1 MSSMNKKKKNTFRDR
16 TVSILQMLE
25 GMTGAVTRNIQRGQL
40 NIRVQPTTRVP
51 QNVINNIRRRV
62 EDRIPRVEIKKTFE
76 KPKETTW
83 GDIINLVWK
92 NKDLI
97 ELVGKDIF
105 EGMTSE
111 ELPPMAEI
119 IDEKED
125 VADRD
130 EGKHEKE
137 IKIDVGEIKLSPV
150 EKGELKPDVSVGR
163 LVRNIPETEFAVITE
178 VTPIR
183 ELGILNRLE
192 GSSRGEIKRAI
203 TDNAQVQISQ
213 FNIPPIQADVIEG
226 NVSYPFFIGLQ
237 DPRYP
242 VNAPIPQL
250 MTDYPNIDLVDL
262 YGLQLERLT
271 DADIESL

>member
-1 MSSMNKKKKNTFRDR
+1 MNKKKKNTFRDR

-25 GMTGAVTRNIQRGQL
+25 GLSGTVTRNIQRGQL

-51 QNVINNIRRRV
+51 QNVIDNIRRRV
-62 EDRIPRVEIKKTFE
+62 EDQIPRAEIKSTFE

-83 GDIINLVWK
+83 GDIINLIWK

-97 ELVGKDIF
+97 QLVGKDIF
-105 EGMTSE
+105 KGMTSE
-111 ELPPMAEI
+111 EVPPMAEV
-119 IDEKED
+119 IDEKEEKED

-130 EGKHEKE
+130 EGKNEKE
-137 IKIDVGEIKLSPV
+137 IKIDVGEIKLSPA
-150 EKGELKPDVSVGR
+150 EKGELKPDVSIGR
-163 LVRNIPETEFAVITE
+163 LTRNIPETEFTVITE

-183 ELGILNRLE
+183 EMGILNRLE
-192 GSSRGEIKRAI
+192 GNSRGEIKRAI

-213 FNIPPIQADVIEG
+213 FNVPPIQADVIEG
-226 NVSYPFFIGLQ
+226 NASFPFFVGLT
-237 DPRYP
+237 DRRYP

>member
-1 MSSMNKKKKNTFRDR
+1 MNKKKKNTFRDR

-25 GMTGAVTRNIQRGQL
+25 GLNGAVTRNIQRGQL

-51 QNVINNIRRRV
+51 QPVIDNIRRRV
-62 EDRIPRVEIKKTFE
+62 EDRIPRAEIKNTFE

-83 GDIINLVWK
+83 GDIINLIWK

-97 ELVGKDIF
+97 QLVGKDVF
-105 EGMTSE
+105 KGMTE
-111 ELPPMAEI
+111 ETPPMAEV
-119 IDEKED
+119 IDEKEEKEEKEVIDEKEEKEEKED

-137 IKIDVGEIKLSPV
+137 IK
-150 EKGELKPDVSVGR
+150 PDVSIGR
-163 LVRNIPETEFAVITE
+163 LERNIPETEFAVITE
-178 VTPIR
+178 FTPMR
-183 ELGILNRLE
+183 EMGILNRLE
-192 GSSRGEIKRAI
+192 ENSRGEIKRAI

-213 FNIPPIQADVIEG
+213 FNMPPIQADVIEG
-226 NVSYPFFIGLQ
+226 DVSYPFFVGLQ
-237 DPRYP
+237 DRRYP

>member
-137 IKIDVGEIKLSPV
+137 IK
-150 EKGELKPDVSVGR
+150 PDVSIGR
-163 LVRNIPETEFAVITE
+163 LERNIPETEFTVITE
-178 VTPIR
+178 VTPMR
-183 ELGILNRLE
+183 EMGILNRLE
-192 GSSRGEIKRAI
+192 ENSRGEIKRAI

-213 FNIPPIQADVIEG
+213 FNVPPIQADVIEG
-226 NVSYPFFIGLQ
+226 NVSFPFFVGLT
-237 DPRYP
+237 DRRYP
-242 VNAPIPQL
+242 VNQPIYQV
-250 MTDYPNIDLVDL
+250 MADYPNIDLVDL

-271 DADIESL
+271 AADIESL

>member
-1 MSSMNKKKKNTFRDR
+1 MNKKKKNTFRDR

-25 GMTGAVTRNIQRGQL
+25 GLSGTVTRNIQRGQL

-111 ELPPMAEI
+111 EVPPMAEI
-119 IDEKED
+119 IDEKEEKEEKDEKED

-137 IKIDVGEIKLSPV
+137 IK
-150 EKGELKPDVSVGR
+150 PDVSIGR
-163 LVRNIPETEFAVITE
+163 LERNIPETEFTVITE
-178 VTPIR
+178 VTPMR
-183 ELGILNRLE
+183 EMGILNRLE
-192 GSSRGEIKRAI
+192 ENSRGEIKRAI

-213 FNIPPIQADVIEG
+213 FNVPPIQADVIEG
-226 NVSYPFFIGLQ
+226 NVSFPFFVGLQ